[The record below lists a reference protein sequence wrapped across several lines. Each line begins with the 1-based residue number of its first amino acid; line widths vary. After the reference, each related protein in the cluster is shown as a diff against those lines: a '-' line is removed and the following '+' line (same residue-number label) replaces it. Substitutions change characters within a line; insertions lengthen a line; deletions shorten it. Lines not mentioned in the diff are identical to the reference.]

1 MKIYLFLQYPSSLR
15 EKTSDLFIG
24 LLKEIHEIPGLDSL
38 VEQYSRSHKEAL
50 KEVNEDCD
58 IAECPEDFIY
68 CPKKK
73 MKIQMEEEK
82 DKVLF
87 TIKFVDYTL
96 SLAPPCSQLSSSTM
110 TPPSSLVSSSTMT
123 PPYSLVSSS
132 SPGSSYSIPSGSDNC
147 RTVSTD
153 VPEVI
158 EEVLDIVSAN
168 HDSLKSQDE
177 DLALM
182 LNEEAVQTQTV
193 SAKANPSTTILSKLK
208 IGTLAKDQANLAMSS
223 LDSVCST
230 GQSKVISDLT
240 TLTGSVKVN
249 SLNTLIPTDQLL
261 RYDQDTTFTVPQEF
275 GGEVTVAGD
284 VRFDAGDVCEEITE
298 NPYDITQD
306 DDFFKLLW
314 C

>member
-1 MKIYLFLQYPSSLR
+1 MDKI
-15 EKTSDLFIG
+15 E
-24 LLKEIHEIPGLDSL
+24 
-38 VEQYSRSHKEAL
+38 
-50 KEVNEDCD
+50 
-58 IAECPEDFIY
+58 
-68 CPKKK
+68 
-73 MKIQMEEEK
+73 
-82 DKVLF
+82 
-87 TIKFVDYTL
+87 
-96 SLAPPCSQLSSSTM
+96 
-110 TPPSSLVSSSTMT
+110 
-123 PPYSLVSSS
+123 
-132 SPGSSYSIPSGSDNC
+132 
-147 RTVSTD
+147 
-153 VPEVI
+153 
-158 EEVLDIVSAN
+158 
-168 HDSLKSQDE
+168 
-177 DLALM
+177 
-182 LNEEAVQTQTV
+182 
-193 SAKANPSTTILSKLK
+193 ANPITTIQSKLK